1 MFKIFDKRKFNGNY
15 CYMENNRESVLA
27 VIDNGSIVKLSCN
40 DNWEFTGNGNVIDAI
55 NNGSVVKLS
64 CNNYWELVD
73 RENYVV
79 IPMRELVSE
88 NLIFQISKRIG
99 SEYINVYRIDDYYV
113 AYEYSALTNSYY
125 LIKDMEEFKKDKSK
139 IYDYISMEKRII

>member
-15 CYMENNRESVLA
+15 CYMENNRESILA
-27 VIDNGSIVKLSCN
+27 IIDNGSIVKLSY
-40 DNWEFTGNGNVIDAI
+40 D
-55 NNGSVVKLS
+55 
-64 CNNYWELVD
+64 NYWEFID

-88 NLIFQISKRIG
+88 NLVFQISKRIG

>member
-27 VIDNGSIVKLSCN
+27 VIDNGS
-40 DNWEFTGNGNVIDAI
+40 
-55 NNGSVVKLS
+55 VVKLS
-64 CNNYWELVD
+64 YDNYWELVD
-73 RENYVV
+73 RENYIV

-88 NLIFQISKRIG
+88 NLAFQISKRIG

>member
-15 CYMENNRESVLA
+15 CYMENNRESILA
-27 VIDNGSIVKLSCN
+27 VIDNGS
-40 DNWEFTGNGNVIDAI
+40 
-55 NNGSVVKLS
+55 VVKLS
-64 CNNYWELVD
+64 YDNYWELVD

-139 IYDYISMEKRII
+139 IYDYVSMEKRII

>member
-15 CYMENNRESVLA
+15 CYMENGRNNIIA
-27 VIDNGSIVKLSCN
+27 VIDNGSIVKLSY
-40 DNWEFTGNGNVIDAI
+40 D
-55 NNGSVVKLS
+55 
-64 CNNYWELVD
+64 NYWEFID
-73 RENYVV
+73 RENYIV

-113 AYEYSALTNSYY
+113 AYEYSDLTNSYY

>member
-15 CYMENNRESVLA
+15 CYMENNRESILA
-27 VIDNGSIVKLSCN
+27 VIDNGS
-40 DNWEFTGNGNVIDAI
+40 
-55 NNGSVVKLS
+55 VVKLS
-64 CNNYWELVD
+64 YDNYWELVD

>member
-15 CYMENNRESVLA
+15 CYMENGCNNIIA
-27 VIDNGSIVKLSCN
+27 VIDNGSIVKLSY
-40 DNWEFTGNGNVIDAI
+40 D
-55 NNGSVVKLS
+55 
-64 CNNYWELVD
+64 NYWEFID